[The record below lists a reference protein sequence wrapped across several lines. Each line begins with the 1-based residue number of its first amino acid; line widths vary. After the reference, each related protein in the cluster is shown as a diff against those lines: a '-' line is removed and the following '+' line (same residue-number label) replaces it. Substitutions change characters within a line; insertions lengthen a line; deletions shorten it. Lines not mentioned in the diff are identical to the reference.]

1 MSVIDKLK
9 LGKHYRMERFSALF
23 TVLLAS
29 MIVVTSLCFV
39 SHMQKQDSS
48 LSETAIY
55 STKFTAS
62 KTGVTGTVENVYT
75 SKDKTKTF
83 LLLKFEN
90 VENIS
95 TNANNYQMFLTGA
108 SVERNKQTLDGQPS
122 GSIYMF
128 GNTGYM
134 GVYLVNKDGFNPQIL
149 DLVIRGNAELQKSDV
164 SDDIDEEVEDA
175 SFAKH
180 DQFRVYFNPGAAK
193 AEHLACLDSK
203 SAPSAMSFYNEA
215 VVKAA
220 EAELHTALA
229 DEVDQLRIDLNQI
242 VEREDR
248 VKNANINLPARPQAI
263 AGDTVVEN
271 KDGSYTYKPATLLP
285 GGYNLDWQ
293 NTSVTDGFLAD
304 LIDDTDTPNMT
315 TDQYFAM
322 MSRER
327 NGDASENQFRTDIEW
342 TMKDGTLVSAL
353 SGSESGRYTEL
364 QKLCSDLTTSWNT
377 YYSHK
382 KAYQTQSLEKLLA
395 LEVSVDAVRTNSSI
409 NTDEDVLRCY

>member
-29 MIVVTSLCFV
+29 MVVVTSLCFV
-39 SHMQKQDSS
+39 GHMQKQDNS

-75 SKDKTKTF
+75 SEDKTKTF
-83 LLLKFEN
+83 LLLKFES

-134 GVYLVNKDGFNPQIL
+134 GIYLVNQDGFGPQIL
-149 DLVIRGNAELQKSDV
+149 DLVVRSNAELQKPEA
-164 SDDIDEEVEDA
+164 SDDVDEEVEDA
-175 SFAKH
+175 SFVKH
-180 DQFRVYFNPGAAK
+180 DQFRVYFNPGATK
-193 AEHLACLDSK
+193 AEHLDCLDSK

-215 VVKAA
+215 VVKAE
-220 EAELHTALA
+220 EAELHATLA
-229 DEVDQLRIDLNQI
+229 DEVDQMRVDLNQI
-242 VEREDR
+242 TEREER
-248 VKNANINLPARPQAI
+248 VTNANINLPERPQAI

-271 KDGSYTYKPATLLP
+271 EDGSYTYKPATVLP
-285 GGYNLDWQ
+285 GGYDLDWQ
-293 NTSVTDGFLAD
+293 NTSVTDGFLDD
-304 LIDDTDTPNMT
+304 LIADTDTPNMT

-342 TMKDGTLVSAL
+342 TMKDGTLVASL

-364 QKLCSDLTTSWNT
+364 QKLCSDLTTAWNT

-395 LEVSVDAVRTNSSI
+395 LEVSADAVRTNSSI
-409 NTDEDVLRCY
+409 NTEENVLQCY